1 MKTIRTFSPNYR
13 KTTLTEIT
21 VKCIQ
26 QNAGQTLVAVLL
38 WNTLEGVN
46 VSYLPCG
53 VIPTEI
59 DTAED
64 QMVHRHPQ
72 EREREGERGLL
83 LNKTCRVVTAHH
95 RMDQIGYTTEIET
108 SGVLL
113 SVNGH

>member
-1 MKTIRTFSPNYR
+1 M
-13 KTTLTEIT
+13 
-21 VKCIQ
+21 
-26 QNAGQTLVAVLL
+26 

-72 EREREGERGLL
+72 ERERASEVYFSIKPVQLSLL
-83 LNKTCRVVTAHH
+83 TAHH

>member
-1 MKTIRTFSPNYR
+1 MYSVERGAN
-13 KTTLTEIT
+13 
-21 VKCIQ
+21 
-26 QNAGQTLVAVLL
+26 LVAVLL

-83 LNKTCRVVTAHH
+83 LNKTCPVVTANSAPPHGSNPLYN
-95 RMDQIGYTTEIET
+95 RNRDLRSPFIC
-108 SGVLL
+108 
-113 SVNGH
+113 

>member
-1 MKTIRTFSPNYR
+1 MYSVERGAN
-13 KTTLTEIT
+13 
-21 VKCIQ
+21 
-26 QNAGQTLVAVLL
+26 LVAVLL

-72 EREREGERGLL
+72 ERERERASEVYSSIKPVQLSLL
-83 LNKTCRVVTAHH
+83 TAHH